1 MIKNYLS
8 IAIRNSLKH
17 KVYTAINVLGLGLGI
32 GGIFAWTTVSL
43 KSLSAALANPVT
55 AIRKE

>member
-8 IAIRNSLKH
+8 IAIRNILKH
-17 KVYTAINVLGLGLGI
+17 KVYTVINVLGLGLGI
-32 GGIFAWTTVSL
+32 GAIFAWTTVSL